1 MSLSPTKGLDEEP
14 SNEQDFVSFELAYSR
29 NQKLSL
35 SGSTYALLFDI
46 HAVDQD
52 RKCAQRVAQ
61 LSEAERFLAVIV
73 LAAESMCLF

>member
-1 MSLSPTKGLDEEP
+1 MRMSLSPTKGLDEEP

-52 RKCAQRVAQ
+52 RKCA
-61 LSEAERFLAVIV
+61 
-73 LAAESMCLF
+73 